1 MRGSIAYIQWNAAE
15 SHKGRNKA
23 IAATWME
30 LEAAVLSEVS
40 QTSIADITYTWRLK
54 NDTN

>member
-40 QTSIADITYTWRLK
+40 QTSIAITYTWRLK